1 MRILLDESI
10 PRRLG
15 ALLVGHEATTV
26 PKSGWA
32 GIKNGKLLALAAT
45 KFDVFLTADRNV
57 EFQQNLSALPIAIL
71 IVMVKSNRMEDVKP
85 LVPEILKE
93 LNHLPPKT
101 LRKVGDAFPIGQADS
116 QKAAPFVRPSPQTL
130 ASHEDTLVRE
140 HRAKR
145 TALSTKGRAR
155 VAVRRWPG
163 ASKYS
168 HQSQLRLAFA
178 THRG

>member
-15 ALLVGHEATTV
+15 TLLVGHEATTV

-57 EFQQNLSALPIAIL
+57 EFQQNLSVLPIAIL
-71 IVMVKSNRMEDVKP
+71 IVLAKSNRMEDMRP
-85 LVPEILKE
+85 LVPELLQA

-101 LRKVGDAFPIGQADS
+101 LRKVGDA
-116 QKAAPFVRPSPQTL
+116 
-130 ASHEDTLVRE
+130 
-140 HRAKR
+140 
-145 TALSTKGRAR
+145 
-155 VAVRRWPG
+155 
-163 ASKYS
+163 
-168 HQSQLRLAFA
+168 
-178 THRG
+178 